1 MSVKEDKTR
10 TEKYISENW
19 YSLNR
24 VPPKE
29 KPSNIINVIPGANKR
44 PVYLYNKRTG
54 KNVLHSITNFIKRA
68 FTVIF
73 KIIAIIILATAFSYL
88 GSLMPF

>member
-1 MSVKEDKTR
+1 MSVEEDKKR

-19 YSLNR
+19 HSLNR
-24 VPPKE
+24 VPAKE
-29 KPSNIINVIPGANKR
+29 KPSNIINVVPGSNKK

-54 KNVLHSITNFIKRA
+54 KNMLRSIVNFIKKA

-73 KIIAIIILATAFSYL
+73 KIIAIIILATVFSYL